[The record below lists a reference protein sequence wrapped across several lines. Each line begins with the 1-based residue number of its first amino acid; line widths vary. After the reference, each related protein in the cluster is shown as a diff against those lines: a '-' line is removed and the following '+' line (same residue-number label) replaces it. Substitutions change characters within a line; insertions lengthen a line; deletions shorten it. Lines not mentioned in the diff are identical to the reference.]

1 MRQPPTYTTWK
12 ITCPSPEDA
21 QALQQWLTPRID
33 LDRVWTDT
41 VRTAPN
47 GVEQVQ
53 AIPHRL
59 SDYFAEI
66 RMLSDLQGRSE
77 SFRLV
82 FRRRPNA
89 GRFWKDLMVN
99 LLGEIQTGGQE
110 VSVGLDSKGDSA
122 PSAQSLAIAPGPKA
136 AG

>member
-1 MRQPPTYTTWK
+1 MRQPPAYTTWK
-12 ITCPSPEDA
+12 ITCQSPDDA
-21 QALQQWLTPRID
+21 RALRQWLAPRID

-41 VRTAPN
+41 VRTAPD

-59 SDYFAEI
+59 GDYFAEI
-66 RMLSDLQGRSE
+66 RALPDVQSPPE

-82 FRRRPNA
+82 FRRRPDA

-99 LLGEIQTGGQE
+99 VLGAIRAGGRAA
-110 VSVGLDSKGDSA
+110 SVEFDSKGDTA
-122 PSAQSLAIAPGPKA
+122 PTAPGLVIGPEPKVV
-136 AG
+136 G